1 MRHILIIVSIFLFS
15 FTIISCA
22 KKSSDDSSSSG
33 STTSS
38 GTTTNP
44 IQLSDVKA
52 NLSGK
57 NLFITTASSGSSSG
71 RSSRSAFT
79 STTSDDNTSTT
90 STKSLI
96 TIDNN
101 SVIDYGIIS
110 DYDLEIEQVRA
121 DPNNEY
127 AYVLMKYGGFPANQV
142 SIDNLLALNCT
153 IFKVNY
159 SNNEMNCVEPGL
171 IVTDTKT
178 NMING
183 VNDYHLDYFQWGTEN
198 TFVFRTIFDE
208 RFTAKSDLTCS
219 KSCIYGHNTET
230 GVTRRIS
237 PYSYEGERFVALGDG
252 NIVWSGLETNG
263 NFDSNTTYDNEILL
277 TDTQGDTI
285 ELTSSP
291 NSVFAGDFQGGDY
304 KTAFWGSETQ
314 NKVVFARL
322 IDGTV
327 RKTFIINENYRI
339 GVVIKGHDGNIYLQ
353 SMDQFAKQGLYSLLP
368 FKINPIISIPELWSE
383 KLLTTNCSGSSGT
396 CGGHFTIVNG
406 IVFYNNY
413 AVNSNIESYELKATR
428 ISDNSTVT
436 LLKPNSSCT
445 DSCYNFKIA
454 GDQTDLAYRW
464 FLSNSKLYVPMKD
477 INLNKIV
484 VIEINTTSI
493 DFDATDN
500 QVQIMSSL
508 DDYTGNRVAK
518 DISGINTV
526 DNSSLNPT
534 AEIKHEDNE
543 TISVRIEFNKKM
555 NYSDVESKV
564 SIIDNSSS
572 SVIGFMPVWNNKT
585 LHLVV
590 DTDNGTSS
598 TVESNPLTSGTT
610 YKVSLLGTAKDSD
623 GNALG
628 SDVVKYITP

>member
-1 MRHILIIVSIFLFS
+1 MKDIFRILLISLLS
-15 FTIISCA
+15 FTIISCS
-22 KKSSDDSSSSG
+22 KKDDDSSSS
-33 STTSS
+33 SS
-38 GTTTNP
+38 SS

-127 AYVLMKYGGFPANQV
+127 AYVLMKYGGNAN
-142 SIDNLLALNCT
+142 SDSDNNVLALNCT
-153 IFKVNY
+153 IFKVNL
-159 SNNEMNCVEPGL
+159 STNEMNCVEPGL
-171 IVTDTKT
+171 LVTGTKQ
-178 NMING
+178 NMISA
-183 VNDYHLDYFQWGTEN
+183 VNDYHLDLFQFGTEN
-198 TFVFRTIFDE
+198 TLVFRTGQDLLSGRTGIQL
-208 RFTAKSDLTCS
+208 TSDLACS
-219 KSCIYGHNTET
+219 QSCIYEHNTQT
-230 GVTRRIS
+230 GVTRRVS

-252 NIVWSGLETNG
+252 NIIWSGMETFG
-263 NFDSNTTYDNEILL
+263 NNTGGHYPNQILL
-277 TDTQGDTI
+277 IDKQGKIT
-285 ELTSSP
+285 ELTSDP
-291 NSVFAGDFQGGDY
+291 DGVFAGDFQGGDY
-304 KTAFWGSETQ
+304 RTAFWGSESQKTI
-314 NKVVFARL
+314 VFARVVS
-322 IDGTV
+322 GTI
-327 RKTFIINENYRI
+327 RKTFVSSDLYSV
-339 GVVIKGHDGNIYLQ
+339 GVIKGDDGNIYG
-353 SMDQFAKQGLYSLLP
+353 QFGGVGLYSILP
-368 FKINPIISIPELWSE
+368 YKVNPLVSTPELWKNKRKTIDCGGYSI
-383 KLLTTNCSGSSGT
+383 T
-396 CGGHFTIVNG
+396 CGIHFTIVNG

-413 AVNSNIESYELKATR
+413 VVNSNIESYELKATR

-436 LLKPNSSCT
+436 ILKPNSSCT
-445 DSCYNFKIA
+445 DSCYNFKFA

-464 FLSNSKLYVPMKD
+464 FFSNSKLYVPMKD
-477 INLNKIV
+477 INLNKSV
-484 VIEINTTSI
+484 VIEIDTTSI
-493 DFDATDN
+493 DFSATVN
-500 QVQIMSSL
+500 QAQIMSSL

-518 DISGINTV
+518 DISGINTI
-526 DNSSLNPT
+526 DSSSLNPT

-543 TISVRIEFNKKM
+543 TVSVRIEFNKKM

-572 SVIGFMPVWNNKT
+572 SAIGFMPVWNNKT

-623 GNALG
+623 GNSLG

>member
-1 MRHILIIVSIFLFS
+1 MKNVLFIFLIS
-15 FTIISCA
+15 FIGLTFLSCS
-22 KKSSDDSSSSG
+22 KKDDSSSS
-33 STTSS
+33 SS
-38 GTTTNP
+38 N
-44 IQLSDVKA
+44 IKLSDVKS

-57 NLFITTASSGSSSG
+57 SLFITTGDSSSSSS
-71 RSSRSAFT
+71 RSSRSSNKTSST
-79 STTSDDNTSTT
+79 STD
-90 STKSLI
+90 SLI

-110 DYDLEIEQVRA
+110 DYDLEIEQVRV
-121 DPNNEY
+121 DQNNEY
-127 AYVLMKYGGFPANQV
+127 AYLQMKYGGGHSNSNRDMNV
-142 SIDNLLALNCT
+142 RALNCT
-153 IFKVNY
+153 LFKINL
-159 SNNEMNCVEPGL
+159 STNEMSCVEPGL
-171 IVTDTKT
+171 VVTGIYH
-178 NMING
+178 NMIYG
-183 VNDYHLDYFQWGTEN
+183 VNDYHLDPFQFGSEH
-198 TFVFRTIFDE
+198 TFVFRTDWSVDFS
-208 RFTAKSDLTCS
+208 ANSDLKCS

-252 NIVWSGLETNG
+252 NIVWSGMETNG
-263 NFDSNTTYDNEILL
+263 NYDSNTTYDNEILL

-304 KTAFWGSETQ
+304 KTAFWGSESQ

-339 GVVIKGHDGNIYLQ
+339 GIVIKGHDGNIYLQ

-383 KLLTTNCSGSSGT
+383 KLLTTNCSGT

-413 AVNSNIESYELKATR
+413 VVNSNIESYELKATR
-428 ISDNSTVT
+428 ISDNTTVT
-436 LLKPNSSCT
+436 LLSPNSTCT
-445 DSCYNFKIA
+445 ENCYRYNNLYAHSQTYYSYKWFVSNNKI
-454 GDQTDLAYRW
+454 
-464 FLSNSKLYVPMKD
+464 YVPMM
-477 INLNKIV
+477 N
-484 VIEINTTSI
+484 INTNNEEMIELDPTAI
-493 DFDATDN
+493 DFNSTDN
-500 QVQIMSSL
+500 QFKIMSSL

-518 DISGINTV
+518 DISGINTI
-526 DNSSLNPT
+526 NGSSLNPT

-543 TISVRIEFNKKM
+543 TVSVRIEFNKKM

-623 GNALG
+623 GNTLG

>member
-1 MRHILIIVSIFLFS
+1 MKDIFRILLISLLS
-15 FTIISCA
+15 FTIISCS
-22 KKSSDDSSSSG
+22 KKDDDSSSS
-33 STTSS
+33 SS
-38 GTTTNP
+38 SS

-57 NLFITTASSGSSSG
+57 NLFITTGSSGSSSG
-71 RSSRSAFT
+71 RSSKSAFT

-101 SVIDYGIIS
+101 SLIDYGIIS

-121 DPNNEY
+121 NPKNEY
-127 AYVLMKYGGFPANQV
+127 AYVLMKYGGNAN
-142 SIDNLLALNCT
+142 SDSDNNVLALNCT
-153 IFKVNY
+153 IFKVNL
-159 SNNEMNCVEPGL
+159 STNEMNCVEPGL
-171 IVTDTKT
+171 LVTGTKQ
-178 NMING
+178 NMISA
-183 VNDYHLDYFQWGTEN
+183 VNDYHLDLFQFGTEN
-198 TFVFRTIFDE
+198 TLVFRTGQDLLSGRTGIQL
-208 RFTAKSDLTCS
+208 TSDLACS
-219 KSCIYGHNTET
+219 QSCIYEHNTQT
-230 GVTRRIS
+230 GVTRRVS

-252 NIVWSGLETNG
+252 NIIWSGMETFG
-263 NFDSNTTYDNEILL
+263 NNTGGHYPNQILL
-277 TDTQGDTI
+277 IDKQGKIT
-285 ELTSSP
+285 ELTSDP
-291 NSVFAGDFQGGDY
+291 DGVFAGDFQGGDY
-304 KTAFWGSETQ
+304 RTAFWGSETY
-314 NKVVFARL
+314 KAIVFARVL
-322 IDGTV
+322 DGVV
-327 RKTFIINENYRI
+327 RRTFVERERNNDI
-339 GVVIKGHDGNIYLQ
+339 VIKGDDGNIYAQ
-353 SMDQFAKQGLYSLLP
+353 REEGLYSILP
-368 FKINPIISIPELWSE
+368 NKIDPLVSIPELWKNKKE
-383 KLLTTNCSGSSGT
+383 TTDCGGYSST
-396 CGGHFTIVNG
+396 CGIHFTIVNG

-445 DSCYNFKIA
+445 DSCYNFKFA

-464 FLSNSKLYVPMKD
+464 FFSNSKLYVPMKD
-477 INLNKIV
+477 INLNKSV
-484 VIEINTTSI
+484 VIEIDTTSI
-493 DFDATDN
+493 DFSATVN
-500 QVQIMSSL
+500 QAQIMSSL

-518 DISGINTV
+518 DISGINTI
-526 DNSSLNPT
+526 DSSSLNPT

-543 TISVRIEFNKKM
+543 TVSVRIEFNKKM

-564 SIIDNSSS
+564 IIIDNSSS

-623 GNALG
+623 GNTLG

>member
-1 MRHILIIVSIFLFS
+1 MKDIFRILLISLLS
-15 FTIISCA
+15 LTIIQCA

-33 STTSS
+33 
-38 GTTTNP
+38 TTTNT

-110 DYDLEIEQVRA
+110 DYDIEIEQVRA

-127 AYVLMKYGGFPANQV
+127 AYVLMKYGGVHSNPV
-142 SIDNLLALNCT
+142 SNDNLLALNCT
-153 IFKVNY
+153 IFKVNF

-183 VNDYHLDYFQWGTEN
+183 VNDYHLDYFQWATEN
-198 TFVFRTIFDE
+198 TFVFRTKFDE

-263 NFDSNTTYDNEILL
+263 NYDSNTTYDNEILL

-304 KTAFWGSETQ
+304 KTAFWGSESQ

-339 GVVIKGHDGNIYLQ
+339 GIVIKGHDGNIYLQ

-383 KLLTTNCSGSSGT
+383 KLLTTNCTGGGT
-396 CGGHFTIVNG
+396 CGAHFTIVNG

-477 INLNKIV
+477 INLNKSV
-484 VIEINTTSI
+484 VIEIDTTSI
-493 DFDATDN
+493 DFNSTDN
-500 QVQIMSSL
+500 QFKIMSSL

-518 DISGINTV
+518 DISGINTI
-526 DNSSLNPT
+526 DSSSLNPT

-543 TISVRIEFNKKM
+543 TVSVRIEFNKKM
-555 NYSDVESKV
+555 KYSDVESKV

-610 YKVSLLGTAKDSD
+610 YKINLLGTAEDSD

>member
-1 MRHILIIVSIFLFS
+1 MKNILHILLILF
-15 FTIISCA
+15 FCLTIISCA
-22 KKSSDDSSSSG
+22 KKSSDDSSSSA

-71 RSSRSAFT
+71 RSIRSAYT

-127 AYVLMKYGGFPANQV
+127 AYVLMKYGGFPINQV

-153 IFKVNY
+153 IFKVNF
-159 SNNEMNCVEPGL
+159 SNNEMNCVVPG
-171 IVTDTKT
+171 IVVTDTKT

-198 TFVFRTIFDE
+198 TFVFRTNFVE

-263 NFDSNTTYDNEILL
+263 NYDSNTTYDNEILL
-277 TDTQGDTI
+277 TDTQGNTI

-304 KTAFWGSETQ
+304 KTAFWGSESQ
-314 NKVVFARL
+314 NKIVFARL

-327 RKTFIINENYRI
+327 RKTFIISENSRG

-353 SMDQFAKQGLYSLLP
+353 SMDSFAKQGLYSLLP
-368 FKINPIISIPELWSE
+368 FKINPIISIPELWRE
-383 KLLTTNCSGSSGT
+383 KLLTTNCSGT

-445 DSCYNFKIA
+445 DSCYNFKTD
-454 GDQTDLAYRW
+454 DQTDPSFMAYRW
-464 FLSNSKLYVPMKD
+464 FFSNSKLYVPMKD
-477 INLNKIV
+477 INLNKSV
-484 VIEINTTSI
+484 VIEIDTTSI
-493 DFDATDN
+493 DFNATEN

-518 DISGINTV
+518 DISGINTIIS
-526 DNSSLNPT
+526 SSLNPT

-543 TISVRIEFNKKM
+543 TVSVRIEFNKKM

-572 SVIGFMPVWNNKT
+572 SAIGFMPVWNNKT
-585 LHLVV
+585 LHLVI

-598 TVESNPLTSGTT
+598 TVESNPLTSGNT
-610 YKVSLLGTAKDSD
+610 YKITILGTSKDSF
-623 GNALG
+623 GNSLG

>member
-1 MRHILIIVSIFLFS
+1 MKDIFRILLISLFS
-15 FTIISCA
+15 LTIISCS
-22 KKSSDDSSSSG
+22 KKDESESSG
-33 STTSS
+33 S
-38 GTTTNP
+38 N
-44 IQLSDVKA
+44 IQLSDVNA

-57 NLFITTASSGSSSG
+57 SLFITTGDSSSS
-71 RSSRSAFT
+71 SSRSSSRSSKKT
-79 STTSDDNTSTT
+79 SSATD
-90 STKSLI
+90 SLI
-96 TIDNN
+96 VQDNN
-101 SVIDYGIIS
+101 SNIDYGIIS
-110 DYDLEIEQVRA
+110 DYDLEIEQVRV
-121 DPNNEY
+121 DQNNEY
-127 AYVLMKYGGFPANQV
+127 AYLLMKYGGGHSDSNRDMNV
-142 SIDNLLALNCT
+142 RALNCT
-153 IFKVNY
+153 IFKVNL
-159 SNNEMNCVEPGL
+159 STNEMNCVEPGL
-171 IVTDTKT
+171 VVTDHKK

-198 TFVFRTIFDE
+198 TFVFRTVWTDQ
-208 RFTAKSDLTCS
+208 FTAKSDLSCS
-219 KSCIYGHNTET
+219 KSCIYDHNTQT

-252 NIVWSGLETNG
+252 NIVWSGLETHG
-263 NFDSNTTYDNEILL
+263 NYDSNTTYDNEILL
-277 TDTQGDTI
+277 TDTQGNTI

-353 SMDQFAKQGLYSLLP
+353 SMDSFAKQGLYTLLP

-383 KLLTTNCSGSSGT
+383 KLLTTNCGGSSGT

-477 INLNKIV
+477 INLNKSV
-484 VIEINTTSI
+484 VIEIDTTSI
-493 DFDATDN
+493 DFNSTDN
-500 QVQIMSSL
+500 QFKIMSSL

-518 DISGINTV
+518 DISGINTI
-526 DNSSLNPT
+526 NSSSLNPT

-543 TISVRIEFNKKM
+543 TVSVRIEFNKKM

-572 SVIGFMPVWNNKT
+572 SPIGFMPIWNNKT

>member
-1 MRHILIIVSIFLFS
+1 MKNVLFIFLIS
-15 FTIISCA
+15 FIGLTFLSCS
-22 KKSSDDSSSSG
+22 KKDDSSSS
-33 STTSS
+33 SS
-38 GTTTNP
+38 N
-44 IQLSDVKA
+44 IKLSDVKA

-57 NLFITTASSGSSSG
+57 SLFITTGDSSSSSS
-71 RSSRSAFT
+71 RSSRSSNKTSST
-79 STTSDDNTSTT
+79 STD
-90 STKSLI
+90 SLI

-110 DYDLEIEQVRA
+110 DYDLEIEQVRV
-121 DPNNEY
+121 DQNNEY
-127 AYVLMKYGGFPANQV
+127 AYLHMKYGGGHSDSNRDMNV
-142 SIDNLLALNCT
+142 RALNCT
-153 IFKVNY
+153 LFKINL
-159 SNNEMNCVEPGL
+159 STNEMSCVEPGL
-171 IVTDTKT
+171 VVTGIYH
-178 NMING
+178 NMIYG
-183 VNDYHLDYFQWGTEN
+183 VNDYHLDPFQFGSEH
-198 TFVFRTIFDE
+198 TFVFRTDWSVDFS
-208 RFTAKSDLTCS
+208 ANSDLKCS

-304 KTAFWGSETQ
+304 KTAFWGSESQ

-339 GVVIKGHDGNIYLQ
+339 GIVIKGHDGNIYLQ

-383 KLLTTNCSGSSGT
+383 KLLTTNCSGT

-413 AVNSNIESYELKATR
+413 VGNSNIKSYELKATR
-428 ISDNSTVT
+428 ISDNTTVT
-436 LLKPNSSCT
+436 LLNPNSTCT
-445 DSCYNFKIA
+445 ENCYKYNNLYA
-454 GDQTDLAYRW
+454 HDQTYYSYKW
-464 FLSNSKLYVPMKD
+464 FVSNNKIYVPMM
-477 INLNKIV
+477 N
-484 VIEINTTSI
+484 INTNNEEMIELDPAAI
-493 DFDATDN
+493 DFNSTDN
-500 QVQIMSSL
+500 QFKIMSSL

-518 DISGINTV
+518 DISGINTI
-526 DNSSLNPT
+526 NGSSLNPT

-543 TISVRIEFNKKM
+543 TVSVRIEFNKKM

-572 SVIGFMPVWNNKT
+572 SAIGFMPVWNNKT
-585 LHLVV
+585 LHLVI

-610 YKVSLLGTAKDSD
+610 YKVSLLGTAKDRD
-623 GNALG
+623 GNTLG